1 MRGYQFINRNVRR
14 VMSLWDCP
22 KPVLAKIAGWAV
34 VGVTDLAMCANL
46 PFMADDAHI
55 GYASTD
61 RIGE

>member
-55 GYASTD
+55 GCAPTD

>member
-1 MRGYQFINRNVRR
+1 
-14 VMSLWDCP
+14 MSLWDCP
-22 KPVLAKIAGWAV
+22 KPVIAKIAGWAV
-34 VGVTDLAMCANL
+34 GGATDLAMCANL